1 MIWAIAIRNLFQHR
15 TKTLIIGA
23 LVSIG
28 IMLTFAGNALIDSM
42 IRNIEDIF
50 TDYYTGD
57 VLVTSSETL
66 GAGVFG
72 AQSDDVM
79 GFPVIPLIRD
89 YPAVLE
95 EVSKIKGVRA
105 VTHQISAYAMIN
117 LEQKGIE
124 FSLFFGIDPNTYY
137 DAMDGIALVEGRLLE
152 SGERGIILEYDMWE
166 KLRDEKELELALG
179 DTLQLNSYGTA
190 GMKILEVPIVGIF
203 KFPRGNTRLWPMS
216 FIDSASLRYIMGR
229 QGGKAEKVA
238 VSAEATSLLDADLD
252 SLFADG
258 GDDFGAAANGG
269 AAENGSGAG
278 TGKAPEKVTAANVFD
293 ILGSGDSAAGT
304 AASGGSS
311 AAAGDPDAL
320 ALAAENTSTDWHFI
334 VIRLEP
340 GTNAKSVISQLR
352 SAFDDRDLMANAQGW
367 WESAMP
373 DSTVYSGVKLLFN
386 VAIFILGFVSI
397 IIIMNTLVI
406 SVMERT
412 SEIGTMRALGARKS
426 FVTRLFIAET
436 SFLTLV
442 FGAIGLAAG
451 AAIVMSLNKA
461 GIPTDNDALR
471 YLGGGGI
478 LRPTIGTQ
486 PIVMSLTLMAVIALF
501 SWVYPVLIALKVSP
515 LKAISTE

>member
-1 MIWAIAIRNLFQHR
+1 MIWAIAVRNLFQHR

-28 IMLTFAGNALIDSM
+28 IALTFAGNALIDSM
-42 IRNIEDIF
+42 IRNIQGIF

-79 GFPVIPLIRD
+79 GFPVIPMIRD
-89 YPAVLE
+89 YPQVLE
-95 EVSKIKGVRA
+95 EVRKIKGVR
-105 VTHQISAYAMIN
+105 VYTRQISAYALIN

-124 FSLFFGIDPNTYY
+124 YSLFFGIEPDSYY
-137 DAMDGIALVEGRLLE
+137 GAMDGIELVEGRLLKG
-152 SGERGIILEYDMWE
+152 GEKGIILQYDMWK
-166 KLRDEKELELALG
+166 KLRDEKELELKIG
-179 DTLQLNSYGTA
+179 DTLQLNSFGTA
-190 GMKILEVPIVGIF
+190 GIKILEVPVVGIY
-203 KFPRGNTRLWPMS
+203 KFPKGNTRLWPLS
-216 FIDSASLRYIMGR
+216 FIDAPSLRYVMGR
-229 QGGKAEKVA
+229 QGGTPEKVE
-238 VSAEATSLLDADLD
+238 VSADATALLSDDMDID

-258 GDDFGAAANGG
+258 GSDALDPLEASS
-269 AAENGSGAG
+269 SGK
-278 TGKAPEKVTAANVFD
+278 TQPVKVTSANVFD
-293 ILGSGDSAAGT
+293 ILGDGESAPAPAQAADSGAQQ
-304 AASGGSS
+304 
-311 AAAGDPDAL
+311 L
-320 ALAAENTSTDWHFI
+320 DWHFI
-334 VIRLEP
+334 VLRLEK
-340 GTNAKSVISQLR
+340 GVSAESVIKQLNA
-352 SAFDDRDLMANAQGW
+352 AFDDGDLLANAQGW

-373 DSTVYSGVKLLFN
+373 DSAVYSGVKLLFN

-426 FVTRLFIAET
+426 FVTKLFVAET

-442 FGAIGLAAG
+442 FGLAGLAAG
-451 AAIVMSLNKA
+451 WAIIFALNRA

-478 LRPTIGTQ
+478 LRPTVSAQ
-486 PIVMSLTLMAVIALF
+486 PVIMSVTLMALIALL

-515 LKAISTE
+515 LKAIATE

>member
-1 MIWAIAIRNLFQHR
+1 MIWAIAVRNLFQHR

-28 IMLTFAGNALIDSM
+28 IALTFAGNALIDSM
-42 IRNIEDIF
+42 IRNIQGIF

-79 GFPVIPLIRD
+79 GFPVIPMIRD
-89 YPAVLE
+89 YSQVLE
-95 EVSKIKGVRA
+95 KVQDIKGVRA
-105 VTHQISAYAMIN
+105 YTRQISAYALIN

-124 FSLFFGIDPNTYY
+124 YSLFFGIEPDNYY
-137 DAMDGIALVEGRLLE
+137 AAMDGIELVEGRLLNG
-152 SGERGIILEYDMWE
+152 GEKGIILQYDMWK
-166 KLRDEKELELALG
+166 KLRDEKELELKIG
-179 DTLQLNSYGTA
+179 DTLQLNSFGTA
-190 GMKILEVPIVGIF
+190 GIKILEVPVVGIY
-203 KFPRGNTRLWPMS
+203 KFPKGNTRLWPLS
-216 FIDSASLRYIMGR
+216 FIDAPSLRYVMGR
-229 QGGKAEKVA
+229 QGGTAEKVEVPA
-238 VSAEATSLLDADLD
+238 DATALLSDEMDID
-252 SLFADG
+252 SLFA
-258 GDDFGAAANGG
+258 
-269 AAENGSGAG
+269 EEGSGALETAG
-278 TGKAPEKVTAANVFD
+278 TAAAAPGRDQPLKVTSANVFD
-293 ILGSGDSAAGT
+293 ILGSEGAPKT
-304 AASGGSS
+304 AAQ
-311 AAAGDPDAL
+311 AAATG
-320 ALAAENTSTDWHFI
+320 AEQRDWHFL
-334 VIRLEP
+334 VLRLEKGVSP
-340 GTNAKSVISQLR
+340 ESVIKQLNA
-352 SAFDDRDLMANAQGW
+352 AFDDADLLANAQGW

-373 DSTVYSGVKLLFN
+373 DSAVYSGVKLLFN

-426 FVTRLFIAET
+426 FVTRLFVAET

-442 FGAIGLAAG
+442 FGLAGLAAG
-451 AAIVMSLNKA
+451 WAIIFALNRA

-478 LRPTIGTQ
+478 LRPTVSAQ
-486 PIVMSLTLMAVIALF
+486 PVIMSVTLMALIALL

-515 LKAISTE
+515 LKAIATE